1 MMEPLVS
8 ASEQPTSGKGRRQ
21 LVLLLILFMVPPT
34 GAWIAWTVLG
44 QHGVAATTNAGQLIS
59 PARPLTTAGLRT
71 AQGEALEA
79 TQLRGRWTY
88 VLFDDGHCASEQCEQ
103 QLYVTRQT
111 RLAMN
116 KDVERVQR
124 LLILAGAPS
133 SALIQRLGEQHAD
146 LRWAMMGADA
156 TALLQAFTGDGF
168 DPSGRN
174 FFLID
179 PLGNLMMAYDL
190 DVPAKG
196 LMKDLQKLLKVSQI
210 G

>member
-1 MMEPLVS
+1 MEPPVS
-8 ASEQPTSGKGRRQ
+8 ASEQPIVGKGRRQ
-21 LVLLLILFMVPPT
+21 LVLLVVLFMVPPI
-34 GAWIAWTVLG
+34 GAWIAWSVMG

-59 PARPLTTAGLRT
+59 PARPLTTAGLRN
-71 AQGEALEA
+71 AQGEALDA
-79 TQLRGRWTY
+79 TQLQGRWTY
-88 VLFDDGHCASEQCEQ
+88 VLFDDGRCASERCEQ
-103 QLYVTRQT
+103 QLYLTRQT

-124 LLILAGAPS
+124 LLIVAGVPS
-133 SALIQRLGEQHAD
+133 SGLIEKLGEQHAD
-146 LRWAMMGADA
+146 LRWAMTGADA
-156 TALLQAFTGDGF
+156 RALLQAFTGEGF